1 VGAKS
6 PAHELNTTSPLI
18 CPDSD
23 NSPSLDLTIPITPSS
38 VTRPSLLAI
47 WKDTSAPNPDFI
59 SSNPY
64 LVLTRVDVRP
74 LYVFCDLAA
83 SPTASVDSEIRLP
96 SEHG

>member
-38 VTRPSLLAI
+38 VTCPSLLAI

-74 LYVFCDLAA
+74 LFVSLDQRA
-83 SPTASVDSEIRLP
+83 STPSVLDSEIRLP
-96 SEHG
+96 SETG